1 MMKIREIVD
10 QIKSGKITALEIVE
24 SSLAKAKELE
34 QYHSLL
40 RITEDSAR
48 ERAREIDKR
57 ISAGEDVGPLA
68 GVPFINKDNILA
80 FDGPTTASSK
90 MLEDFQ
96 SPIQAT
102 VIEKLEAA
110 GAIMIGKANL
120 DSFAH
125 GSSTENSAFGVT
137 KNPVDMDRVPGGSS
151 GGSASAVAL
160 GIAPF
165 ALGSDTGGSI
175 RQPASHCGVVG
186 IKPTY
191 GLVSRF
197 GAVAMS
203 SSTDCIGCL
212 TKNAEDADLVM
223 SVIAGIDE
231 RDMTTYVS
239 KYQSGLQVRV
249 PSKIGVIKQFM
260 TGAVDP
266 EVLAST
272 KFAIDCLREL
282 GHEVDEIDIDEVKY
296 ALAIYYVV
304 VSAEVASNLARYD
317 GVRYGYRSSNYG
329 DDLTKLYG
337 LSRSE
342 GFMTENK
349 RRIIMGNYVLASGYF
364 DAYYLKAQK
373 VRTLMI
379 NKFEEVFK
387 EYKFLVGPVSPEV
400 AFKFGENTDDPLKM
414 YMSDVMT
421 TPANLAGLPALSLPS
436 ITSKAGLPIGVQI
449 IGDINSDAEI
459 LALAKQL
466 ETKIKERA

>member
-212 TKNAEDADLVM
+212 TNNAEDADLVM

-387 EYKFLVGPVSPEV
+387 E
-400 AFKFGENTDDPLKM
+400 
-414 YMSDVMT
+414 
-421 TPANLAGLPALSLPS
+421 
-436 ITSKAGLPIGVQI
+436 
-449 IGDINSDAEI
+449 
-459 LALAKQL
+459 
-466 ETKIKERA
+466 